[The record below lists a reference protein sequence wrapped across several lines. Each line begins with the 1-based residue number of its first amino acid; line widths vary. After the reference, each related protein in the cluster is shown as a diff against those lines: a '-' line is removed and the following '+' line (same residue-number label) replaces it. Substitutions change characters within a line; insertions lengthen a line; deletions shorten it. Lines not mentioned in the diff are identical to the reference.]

1 MASNLDY
8 LSPSLQPL
16 EEKAQ
21 AYVDAEA
28 ALRQAELALRN
39 EPARQNQATQT
50 VEQFEQRPP
59 TGSFDQPHNEL
70 MHRIQSTRAE
80 LQTLHAELLNLLPAR
95 NEWVKINLGYGPSRI
110 GAWHV
115 PATEGQ
121 PEHYQVRVVH

>member
-8 LSPSLQPL
+8 LSPSLLPL

-28 ALRQAELALRN
+28 SLRLAEINLHNEPGRQTQEAQATTQFAQRPAAGSLDQAHDELLLQVQNARDELA
-39 EPARQNQATQT
+39 A
-50 VEQFEQRPP
+50 
-59 TGSFDQPHNEL
+59 
-70 MHRIQSTRAE
+70 
-80 LQTLHAELLNLLPAR
+80 LHAELLSLLPAR
-95 NEWVKINLGYGPSRI
+95 DEWVKINLGYGPSRI

-115 PATEGQ
+115 PAAEGT

>member
-28 ALRQAELALRN
+28 ALRQAELALHN
-39 EPARQNQATQT
+39 EPARQNQQAQAAG
-50 VEQFEQRPP
+50 QFEQRPP
-59 TGSFDQPHNEL
+59 TGSFDQPH
-70 MHRIQSTRAE
+70 AE
-80 LQTLHAELLNLLPAR
+80 LLQRLQNTRDELHTLHAELLALLPAR
-95 NEWVKINLGYGPSRI
+95 DEWVKINLGYGPSRI

-115 PATEGQ
+115 AATADK